1 MANQSLIEKL
11 LKRKEE
17 EMKIEVDLK
26 GLADTPFFVKISSE
40 KYKEILDEASRP
52 VKHGDKELPVSEK
65 LRSDRIDALVV
76 VKSLHDHNEELVFNG
91 ELYEALELD
100 TTFDA
105 VEAVKQVITF
115 AEEKVIQAA
124 AMECLGFIP
133 KEKVKKEDKELKN

>member
-17 EMKIEVDLK
+17 ETKIEVELK
-26 GLADTPFFVKISSE
+26 GLADTPFFVKLSSE
-40 KYKEILDEASRP
+40 KYKDILDEAARP
-52 VKHGDKELPVSEK
+52 VKRGGQDVPVSEK
-65 LRSDRIDALVV
+65 VRSDRIDALVV

-91 ELYEALELD
+91 ELYEALDLD
-100 TTFDA
+100 TTFDP

-133 KEKVKKEDKELKN
+133 KEKMKQEDEELKN